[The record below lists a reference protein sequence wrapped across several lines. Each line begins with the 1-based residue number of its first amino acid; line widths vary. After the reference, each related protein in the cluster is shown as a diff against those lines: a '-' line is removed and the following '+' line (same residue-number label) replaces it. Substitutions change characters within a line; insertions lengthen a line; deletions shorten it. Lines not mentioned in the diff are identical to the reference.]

1 MPAIWVAARV
11 MTEPMALPSV
21 SEATA
26 MVVTMMPRIS
36 AYSAAEAPDS
46 SRPKAFRRLII
57 IVTPFK
63 PIRRGSG

>member
-1 MPAIWVAARV
+1 MRPAARV
-11 MTEPMALPSV
+11 MTAPMASPKV
-21 SEATA
+21 TEATA
-26 MVVTMMPRIS
+26 MVVPMMPRIS